1 MSICLANHSFINEI
15 REISFPLKNSHKIYI
30 RYNTKS
36 LLYIIILTNFK
47 SYIIRHIQGACVW
60 IQNFTELL
68 MNISCSKFPQKLYN
82 YNLHSIVLP
91 LTHFLTMKKKL
102 ILIPYTS
109 TWLEP
114 IKVLRWSSFLNHI
127 EMSRKKC
134 RDFTTKMEIFGANSV
149 HVRKLCSEFGQIFMG
164 CASLNAHN
172 LWAETH
178 QSSWEGFLCFRL
190 ERGRSQFWEEI
201 HLSSYAITHQS
212 CEEKCPKTNT
222 IRSTLH
228 LYWLK
233 EDHAPQKPVKF

>member
-1 MSICLANHSFINEI
+1 
-15 REISFPLKNSHKIYI
+15 
-30 RYNTKS
+30 
-36 LLYIIILTNFK
+36 
-47 SYIIRHIQGACVW
+47 
-60 IQNFTELL
+60 

-82 YNLHSIVLP
+82 CNLHSIVLP
-91 LTHFLTMKKKL
+91 LTLFFTMKKKL

-114 IKVLRWSSFLNHI
+114 IKVLRWSSFLTHI

>member
-1 MSICLANHSFINEI
+1 
-15 REISFPLKNSHKIYI
+15 
-30 RYNTKS
+30 
-36 LLYIIILTNFK
+36 
-47 SYIIRHIQGACVW
+47 
-60 IQNFTELL
+60 

-91 LTHFLTMKKKL
+91 LTHFLTMKKNWSLFL
-102 ILIPYTS
+102 IHQLD
-109 TWLEP
+109 
-114 IKVLRWSSFLNHI
+114 WSQSKCYDDLAFSLSDI

-134 RDFTTKMEIFGANSV
+134 WDFTTMMEIFGANSV
-149 HVRKLCSEFGQIFMG
+149 HVRKLCIEFGQIFMG

>member
-1 MSICLANHSFINEI
+1 
-15 REISFPLKNSHKIYI
+15 
-30 RYNTKS
+30 
-36 LLYIIILTNFK
+36 
-47 SYIIRHIQGACVW
+47 
-60 IQNFTELL
+60 
-68 MNISCSKFPQKLYN
+68 
-82 YNLHSIVLP
+82 
-91 LTHFLTMKKKL
+91 
-102 ILIPYTS
+102 
-109 TWLEP
+109 
-114 IKVLRWSSFLNHI
+114 
-127 EMSRKKC
+127 MSRKKC

-233 EDHAPQKPVKF
+233 EDPCQILALHGCLGVFILLLCNINDCSHLFSYFTLKEINVMYKEMFSSIVNGQISTTSN